1 MMVMLANALHSNIAR
16 ILLLV
21 FLASLGGCASLPATN
36 IKPTSLAYNAPYDT
50 PLGKIALASTPENNV
65 DQSGFRLI
73 PLGSFAFNTRIE
85 LIRRAT
91 HTLDLQYYVI
101 ANDESG
107 HMLYKELAAAAA
119 RGVRVRLLVD
129 DLYSTGQ
136 DQTLLSLSHLP
147 NVEVRL
153 FNPFPAG
160 RNALWTKFLLSA
172 SDFTRVNHRMHN
184 KLFVAD
190 NVMAL
195 TGGRN
200 IGDEYFMYATAA
212 NFIDMD
218 AFVVG
223 DIVRDLS
230 EVFDR
235 YWNSAY
241 VFPID
246 VFVEQSSNIPTDTPL
261 APDFGIERTRGPL
274 PPDLTDALGYKPL
287 AYELE
292 RGKLDLIWAQATVF
306 ADSPLKVMGLTDGA
320 MHMTVSSSLMHV
332 MADAQE
338 EVIVISPYFIP
349 GKIGMDAMK
358 KLSERHVRMILV
370 TNSLAA
376 TDAPLVH
383 IGYSHYRK
391 EMLKLGVEIYEINPM
406 RMNKRRH
413 IFEFGSSRAM
423 LHAKIAVIDHKQ
435 VFVGSMNSDPRSSRQ
450 NTEMGVIIQSPL
462 MAQQIVTLMQSD
474 DPSGTFKLRL
484 ADKPYGF
491 EWVAFGTDDNDPK
504 AEEVLDD
511 EPGAGFFLQL
521 SLRILA
527 PLAPEE
533 LF

>member
-1 MMVMLANALHSNIAR
+1 MGMAISRLRAGFTR
-16 ILLLV
+16 TLLLV
-21 FLASLGGCASLPATN
+21 CIAALAGCASLPSTN
-36 IKPTSLAYNAPYDT
+36 SKPTSLAFNAPYDT
-50 PLGKIALASTPENNV
+50 PLGKIALASTPEGNV

-85 LIRRAT
+85 LIRRAQ

-107 HMLYKELAAAAA
+107 RMLFKELAAAAA

-129 DLYSTGQ
+129 DLYTTGQ

-153 FNPFPAG
+153 FNPFPSG
-160 RNALWTKFLLSA
+160 RSALWSKFAMSA
-172 SDFTRVNHRMHN
+172 ADFKRVDHRMHN

-190 NVMAL
+190 NVMAI

-235 YWNSAY
+235 YWNSTY
-241 VFPID
+241 VYPIS
-246 VFVEQSSNIPTDTPL
+246 VFVDVDAFISPDTPI

-292 RGKLDLIWAQATVF
+292 RGKLDLIWAQAMVF
-306 ADSPLKVMGLTDGA
+306 ADSPLKVMGLTEGS
-320 MHMTVSSSLMHV
+320 MHATVSSNLMHV
-332 MADAQE
+332 MGEAQE

-349 GKIGMDAMK
+349 GKVGMEGIR

-383 IGYSHYRK
+383 IGYSHYRA
-391 EMLKLGVEIYEINPM
+391 EMVKLGVEIYEINPM
-406 RMNKRRH
+406 RMKQRNR

-435 VFVGSMNSDPRSSRQ
+435 VFVGSMNSDPRSSRE
-450 NTEMGVIIQSPL
+450 NTEMGVIVQSPL
-462 MAQQIVTLMQSD
+462 MAQQIITLMEKD
-474 DPSGTFKLRL
+474 GASGTFKLRM
-484 ADKPYGF
+484 ADKPRGF
-491 EWVAFGTDDNDPK
+491 EWVARDSDDPNSKD
-504 AEEVLDD
+504 EEVLDD
-511 EPGAGFFLQL
+511 EPGAGLFLKLTLQL
-521 SLRILA
+521 LA
-527 PLAPEE
+527 PFAPEE